1 MRKKLLVS
9 AGALAITVAMNGPL
23 TAADYPVKSPP
34 AAAASVFNW
43 SGFYIGG
50 HLGYGSSGFQNNS
63 ELALGTRRG
72 KGLVGGLQ
80 AGYNIQNGNIV
91 WGIEGDLSA
100 AGLNTHLSDNSYTT
114 DLLASVRG
122 R

>member
-23 TAADYPVKSPP
+23 TAADYPVKAPP

-50 HLGYGSSGFQNNS
+50 NLGYGSSGFASPVSQP
-63 ELALGTRRG
+63 ELGTRRG

-80 AGYNIQNGNIV
+80 AGYNIQTGSIV
-91 WGIEGDLSA
+91 WGIEGDISA
-100 AGLNTHLSDNSYTT
+100 AGLS
-114 DLLASVRG
+114 
-122 R
+122 